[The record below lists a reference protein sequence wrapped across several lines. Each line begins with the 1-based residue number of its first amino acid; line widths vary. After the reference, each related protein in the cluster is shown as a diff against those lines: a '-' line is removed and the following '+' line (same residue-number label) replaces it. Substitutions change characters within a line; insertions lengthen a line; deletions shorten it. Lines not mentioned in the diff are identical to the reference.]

1 VIATLAVLFPFALG
15 VNVTTILQ
23 LAPEARLA
31 PHVFVSA
38 KSVAFVPV
46 IKIEEMETGL

>member
-1 VIATLAVLFPFALG
+1 VIATFAVLFPFALG

-23 LAPEARLA
+23 LAPEARLV

-38 KSVAFVPV
+38 KSLVFVPV
-46 IKIEEMETGL
+46 IAIEEMETVL